1 MGSPM
6 PDLPPLNALRAFEVA
21 ARTGSFVQA
30 GAELGVTS
38 AAVSAQVRA
47 LEDHMGKR
55 LFLRQGNRITLTDA
69 GQALYP
75 RLESALTEIAGV
87 TAEVRATRARPGL
100 VISALPSLAEHW
112 LVPAL
117 RGFSGRAGLE
127 IRIDDDPAPP
137 AQTGADLRLAYGA
150 SPYPDHRIETLF
162 SDAFVPVCAPDFPRA
177 DGLAGLPDTAFIH
190 TDWGPTY
197 ATQPS
202 WPAWLALARIRRTV
216 DPARGLRAGTTG
228 LALIAARDGLG
239 VALVPSRLAAQEVAW
254 GRLVQPASTGL
265 PMSAPYVMV
274 WSRSRDNRRPLQ
286 ELCAWLRTR
295 AQMPLD
301 CTPPA

>member
-1 MGSPM
+1 M
-6 PDLPPLNALRAFEVA
+6 PEMPPLNALRAFEVA
-21 ARTGSFVQA
+21 ARCGSFVLA

-47 LEDHMGKR
+47 LEDHIGKR
-55 LFLRQGNRITLTDA
+55 LFLRQGNRISLTDA

-75 RLESALTEIAGV
+75 RLESALTEISGV

-117 RGFSGRAGLE
+117 RGFTARAGLE
-127 IRIDDDPAPP
+127 IRIEDDPAPP
-137 AQTGADLRLAYGA
+137 ARTGADLRLAYGA
-150 SPYPDHRIETLF
+150 SPYADHRIETLF
-162 SDAFVPVCAPDFPRA
+162 SDAFVPVCAPEFPRPE
-177 DGLAGLPDTAFIH
+177 GVAGLPDSAFIH
-190 TDWGPTY
+190 TDWGPAY

-202 WPAWLALARIRRTV
+202 WPAWLALARIRRTA

-239 VALVPSRLAAQEVAW
+239 VALVPSRLAAQEVAA
-254 GRLVQPASTGL
+254 GRLVQPEPTGL

-274 WSRSRDNRRPLQ
+274 WSPSRDNRRPLQ
-286 ELCAWLRTR
+286 DLCTWLRTR
-295 AQMPLD
+295 VQSPMHHD
-301 CTPPA
+301 PPA

>member
-1 MGSPM
+1 M

-30 GAELGVTS
+30 GAELGVTA

-47 LEDHMGKR
+47 LEDHFGKR
-55 LFLRQGNRITLTDA
+55 MFLRQGNRITLTDA
-69 GQALYP
+69 GRALYP
-75 RLESALTEIAGV
+75 RLESALTEIVDV

-117 RGFSGRAGLE
+117 RGFPARVGLE
-127 IRIDDDPAPP
+127 IRIEDDPAPP
-137 AQTGADLRLAYGA
+137 ARSGVDLRLAYGA
-150 SPYPDHRIETLF
+150 SLYPDHRIETLF
-162 SDAFVPVCAPDFPRA
+162 SDAFVPVCAPEFPLA
-177 DGLAGLPDTAFIH
+177 EGIAGLPDSAFIH
-190 TDWGPTY
+190 TDWGPAY

-202 WPAWLALARIRRTV
+202 WPAWLALARIRRTA

-239 VALVPSRLAAQEVAW
+239 VALVPSRLAAQEVTA
-254 GRLVQPASTGL
+254 GRLVLPDPTGL

-274 WSRSRDNRRPLQ
+274 WSRSRDSRRPLQ
-286 ELCAWLRTR
+286 DLCAWLRTR
-295 AQMPLD
+295 AGAPV
-301 CTPPA
+301 TRPA